1 MEIKVGKY
9 AGFCFGVDR
18 AMKMAMDAPAG
29 GGCVFTYGE
38 IIHNRQAVVALEQKG
53 IRAIRDLDGLSQCDP
68 VSPDLQMQAAKT
80 GVPDL
85 RPDDCVIIRAH
96 GAGPDIYGALEKAGV
111 RICDATCPYVAKIH
125 LLVQKQAR
133 EGHFIVICG
142 DPAHPEVKG
151 IRGWSGTAAAVVETD
166 AEAEQLEIPDGMPI
180 SIVAQTTSVP
190 GRYESVV
197 GMLKKRFAFVL
208 KFDTICNAT
217 VRRQAEAG
225 ELARNLDA
233 MVVIGG
239 RNSSNTQKLYR
250 ICLDVCPETYL
261 VETAAELPTLHHSIK
276 KIGITAGASTPEWV
290 IREVI
295 QGMEDMN
302 NKVDGEMSFSE
313 AFEQTMTQL
322 IPNSV
327 VTGKIIGYNNN
338 EVFVDLGY
346 KADGI
351 IPMDEFLEQAGF
363 DPERDLRTGAPITAL
378 IMKIND
384 GEGNVQLS
392 KKKVDSIRGLEI
404 MDEAFESRAPVEAV
418 VKEVVKGGL
427 VADFKGIRVFIPASQ
442 VSDRFVKDL
451 APYVGRTVSFRITEL
466 VKNKRRVVGSC
477 RVIIEETKAKLS
489 EEFWGNI
496 EIGKEYT
503 GTVKSLTK
511 FGAFVDLG
519 AVDGLIHISEL
530 SWKKISDPSEVLS
543 IGEVVK
549 VRILNFDPETK
560 KLSLGYR
567 RIEENPWYGIDRK
580 YQSGDIVAGQV
591 IRIVPFGAFVEL
603 EPGVEG
609 LVHISQISSVRIARA
624 EEVLHIGM
632 NVEMK
637 ILEVNSEL
645 KKISLSIREVA
656 PIDPPHSAAEEFV
669 NAPDREGY
677 STEHVESLGN
687 TIGDILG
694 EQK

>member
-1 MEIKVGKY
+1 MKIIVGKY

-18 AMKMAMDAPAG
+18 ALRMAEETPPG
-29 GGCVFTYGE
+29 EGRVYTWGE
-38 IIHNRQAVVALEQKG
+38 IVHNRQVTEALASRNIVATDSTEQIG
-53 IRAIRDLDGLSQCDP
+53 PEDSL
-68 VSPDLQMQAAKT
+68 
-80 GVPDL
+80 
-85 RPDDCVIIRAH
+85 IIRAH
-96 GAGPDIYGALEKAGV
+96 GVGEETCARLGETGATVL
-111 RICDATCPYVAKIH
+111 DATCPYVKKIH
-125 LLVQKQAR
+125 QLVRRQGDA
-133 EGHFIVICG
+133 GDYLVIVG
-142 DPAHPEVKG
+142 NPAHPEIVG
-151 IRGWSGTAAAVVETD
+151 ILGWCGADAMVVSSPEEAKTAVLPVDRT
-166 AEAEQLEIPDGMPI
+166 I
-180 SIVAQTTSVP
+180 SVVAQTTYVP
-190 GRYESVV
+190 ERYEEVV
-197 GMLKKRFAFVL
+197 DTLKKRFANVL
-208 KFDTICNAT
+208 KFDTICTAT
-217 VRRQAEAG
+217 VRRQSEAA
-225 ELARNLDA
+225 ELARMADV

-239 RNSSNTQKLYR
+239 KNSSNTQKLFS
-250 ICLDVCPETYL
+250 ICQAHCARTYL
-261 VETAAELPTLHHSIK
+261 IETAAELPTLNPAVQT
-276 KIGITAGASTPEWV
+276 IGITAGASTPEWV
-290 IREVI
+290 IKEVV

-302 NKVDGEMSFSE
+302 KAMDGEMSFSE

-322 IPNSV
+322 VPNSV

-351 IPMDEFLEQAGF
+351 IPMDEFLEQPDF
-363 DPERDLRTGAPITAL
+363 DPETDLKEGTQIQAL

-384 GEGNVQLS
+384 GDGNVQLS
-392 KKKVDSIRGLEI
+392 KKKVESIRGLEI
-404 MDEAFESRAPVEAV
+404 MEEAFESRTPVEAV

-442 VSDRFVKDL
+442 VSDRYVKDL
-451 APYVGRTVSFRITEL
+451 SPYVGRTVSFIITEL
-466 VKNKRRVVGSC
+466 VRNKRRVVGSC
-477 RVIIEETKAKLS
+477 RILIEETKAKLS
-489 EEFWGNI
+489 EEFWGSI

-530 SWKKISDPSEVLS
+530 SWKKIQDPSEVLS
-543 IGEVVK
+543 IGDVVN
-549 VRILNFDPETK
+549 VRILNFDPESK

-567 RIEENPWYGIDRK
+567 RPEDNPWYDIDRK
-580 YQSGDIVAGQV
+580 YQSGDIVAGSV

-609 LVHISQISSVRIARA
+609 LVHISQISSVRIGRA
-624 EEVLHIGM
+624 EEVLHTGM

-656 PIDPPHSAAEEFV
+656 PIDPPHASEGEFTD
-669 NAPDREGY
+669 APKNEGY
-677 STEHVESLGN
+677 SNEHVEDLSN

-694 EQK
+694 DQK

>member
-1 MEIKVGKY
+1 MNIVVGRY

-18 AMKMAMDAPAG
+18 ALRMALETPSG
-29 GGCVFTYGE
+29 EGRVFTWGE
-38 IIHNRQAVVALEQKG
+38 IVHNRQAVEALSARKVT
-53 IRAIRDLDGLSQCDP
+53 ALLSPASLEPKD
-68 VSPDLQMQAAKT
+68 SL
-80 GVPDL
+80 
-85 RPDDCVIIRAH
+85 IIRAH
-96 GAGPDIYGALEKAGV
+96 GIGREVHGQLERTGACIL
-111 RICDATCPYVAKIH
+111 DATCPYVKKIH
-125 LLVQKQAR
+125 HLVSQQSEA
-133 EGHFIVICG
+133 GAFIVVVG
-142 DPAHPEVKG
+142 DPRHPEIEG
-151 IRGWSGTAAAVVETD
+151 ILGWAGSDALVLQTPEEAQMAV
-166 AEAEQLEIPDGMPI
+166 IPANRTL
-180 SIVAQTTSVP
+180 SVFAQTTFVP
-190 GRYESVV
+190 ERYGEVV
-197 GMLKKRFAFVL
+197 DTLKKRFANVL
-208 KFDTICNAT
+208 KFDTICTAT
-217 VRRQAEAG
+217 VRRQSEAAEM
-225 ELARNLDA
+225 ARTADV

-239 RNSSNTQKLYR
+239 KNSSNTQKLFS
-250 ICLDVCPETYL
+250 ICQALCAETYL
-261 VETAAELPTLHHSIK
+261 IETAAELPQLAPTVQT
-276 KIGITAGASTPEWV
+276 IGITAGASTPEWV
-290 IREVI
+290 IKEVV

-302 NKVDGEMSFSE
+302 KAMDGEMSFSE

-322 IPNSV
+322 VPNSV

-351 IPMDEFLEQAGF
+351 IPMDEFLEQPGF
-363 DPERDLRTGAPITAL
+363 DPETDLKEGTKIAAL

-384 GEGNVQLS
+384 GDGNVQLS
-392 KKKVDSIRGLEI
+392 KKKVESIRGLEI
-404 MDEAFESRAPVEAV
+404 MDEAFESRTPVEAV

-451 APYVGRTVSFRITEL
+451 TPYVGRTVSFLITEL

-496 EIGKEYT
+496 EVGKEYT

-530 SWKKISDPSEVLS
+530 SWKKIQDPSEVLS
-543 IGEVVK
+543 IGDVVK

-567 RIEENPWYGIDRK
+567 RIEDNPWYDIDRK
-580 YQSGDIVAGQV
+580 YQSGDIVAGAV

-624 EEVLHIGM
+624 EEVLHVGM

-656 PIDPPHSAAEEFV
+656 PIDPPHASNGEFL
-669 NAPDREGY
+669 NAPENEGF
-677 STEHVESLGN
+677 SNEHVEDLSN

-694 EQK
+694 DQK

>member
-1 MEIKVGKY
+1 MEIQVGKY

-18 AMKMAMDAPAG
+18 ALKVAMETPAG
-29 GGCVFTYGE
+29 SGRIFTFGE
-38 IIHNRQAVVALEQKG
+38 IIHNRQAVAVLERRG
-53 IRAIRDLDGLSQCDP
+53 IHAIHHFDGL
-68 VSPDLQMQAAKT
+68 LQ
-80 GVPDL
+80 
-85 RPDDCVIIRAH
+85 DDTVIIRAH
-96 GAGPDIYGALEKAGV
+96 GVAPDVYEALGKTHV
-111 RICDATCPYVAKIH
+111 RVLDATCPYVAKIH
-125 LLVQKQAR
+125 VLVQKQSR
-133 EGHFIVICG
+133 EGNYIVIVG
-142 DPAHPEVKG
+142 DPTHPEVVG
-151 IRGWSGTAAAVVETD
+151 IRGWCGVNATVVKSD
-166 AEAEQLEIPDGMPI
+166 AEAALLEIPDGMPI
-180 SIVAQTTSVP
+180 STVAQTTFVP
-190 GRYESVV
+190 EQYEAVV
-197 GMLKKRFAFVL
+197 EALKKKFAIVL

-217 VRRQAEAG
+217 VHMQAEAG
-225 ELARNLDA
+225 ELARNVDA

-250 ICLDVCPETYL
+250 ICLDSCPETYL
-261 VETAAELPTLHHSIK
+261 VETAAELPTLNLSIRT
-276 KIGITAGASTPEWV
+276 IGITAGASTPEWV

-295 QGMEDMN
+295 EGMEDMN

-363 DPERDLRTGAPITAL
+363 DPERDLKEGAPITAL

-489 EEFWGNI
+489 EEFWGNF

-543 IGEVVK
+543 IGDVVK
-549 VRILNFDPETK
+549 VRILNFDPESK

-567 RIEENPWYGIDRK
+567 RIEDNPWYGIDRK

-656 PIDPPHSAAEEFV
+656 PIDPPHSTSDEYS
-669 NAPDREGY
+669 NAPAHEGY
-677 STEHVESLGN
+677 SNEHVEDLSN

-694 EQK
+694 DQK

>member
-18 AMKMAMDAPAG
+18 ALRMALDTPAG
-29 GGCVFTYGE
+29 KGQVYTYGE
-38 IIHNRQAVVALEQKG
+38 IIHNRQAVEALQRKG
-53 IRAIRDLDGLSQCDP
+53 IREIGDLTGLE
-68 VSPDLQMQAAKT
+68 
-80 GVPDL
+80 
-85 RPDDCVIIRAH
+85 REDCVILRAH
-96 GAGPDIYGALEKAGV
+96 GVGPGIHDALSASGV
-111 RICDATCPYVAKIH
+111 RIQDATCPYVAKIH
-125 LLVQKQAR
+125 DLVQKRAR
-133 EGHFIVICG
+133 AGDFILIVG
-142 DPAHPEVKG
+142 DPSHPEVEG
-151 IRGWSGTAAAVVETD
+151 ILGWSGKNAAVLET
-166 AEAEQLEIPDGMPI
+166 AQEADFIDIPAKMPI
-180 SIVAQTTSVP
+180 STVAQTTFVP
-190 GRYESVV
+190 ERYSEVV
-197 GMLKKRFAFVL
+197 EALKKRFAIVL

-225 ELARNLDA
+225 ELARAVDA

-250 ICLDVCPETYL
+250 LCLDACPETYL
-261 VETAAELPTLHHSIK
+261 VETAAELPILNPSIK
-276 KIGITAGASTPEWV
+276 TIGITAGASTPEWV
-290 IREVI
+290 IKEVV

-346 KADGI
+346 KADGL

-363 DPERDLRTGAPITAL
+363 DPERDLKEGTPITAL

-384 GEGNVQLS
+384 GDGNVQLS

-404 MDEAFESRAPVEAV
+404 MDEAFESRTPVEAV

-451 APYVGRTVSFRITEL
+451 TPYVGRTISFLITEL

-496 EIGKEYT
+496 EVGKEYT

-543 IGEVVK
+543 IGDVVK

-567 RIEENPWYGIDRK
+567 RIEDNPWYGIDHK
-580 YQSGDIVAGQV
+580 YQPGDIVAGQV

-624 EEVLHIGM
+624 EEVLYIGM

-637 ILEVNSEL
+637 VLEVNSEL

-656 PIDPPHSAAEEFV
+656 PIDPPHAASEEFTD
-669 NAPDREGY
+669 APTHEGY
-677 STEHVESLGN
+677 SNEHVEDLGN

>member
-1 MEIKVGKY
+1 MEIRVGRY

-18 AMKMAMDAPAG
+18 AIKMALAAAPQAG
-29 GGCVFTYGE
+29 RIFTWGE
-38 IIHNRQAVVALEQKG
+38 IIHNRQALDTLEAKG
-53 IRAIRDLDGLSQCDP
+53 IHAIDTVEGITPADG
-68 VSPDLQMQAAKT
+68 V
-80 GVPDL
+80 V
-85 RPDDCVIIRAH
+85 IRAH
-96 GAGPDIYGALEKAGV
+96 GVGPDAYALLEGTGARLF
-111 RICDATCPYVAKIH
+111 DATCPYVRKIH
-125 LLVQKQAR
+125 KLVQQQAA
-133 EGHFIVICG
+133 EGRFIVIVG
-142 DPAHPEVKG
+142 DPAHPEVVG
-151 IRGWSGTAAAVVETD
+151 IRGWSGARVAVVETP
-166 AEAEQLEIPDGMPI
+166 EAVPGIGAPPDTPVAT
-180 SIVAQTTSVP
+180 VAQTTFRP
-190 GRYESVV
+190 ERYAEVV
-197 GMLKKRFAFVL
+197 DATKKRFANVL
-208 KFDTICNAT
+208 KFDTICTAT
-217 VRRQAEAG
+217 VRRQAEAA
-225 ELARNLDA
+225 ELAREADA
-233 MVVIGG
+233 VVVIGG

-250 ICLDVCPETYL
+250 ICRERCTDTYL
-261 VETAAELPTLHHSIK
+261 VETASELPHFNPSIK
-276 KIGITAGASTPEWV
+276 TIGITAGASTPEWV
-290 IREVI
+290 IKEVV

-302 NKVDGEMSFSE
+302 KAMDGEMSFSE

-322 IPNSV
+322 VPNSV

-351 IPMDEFLEQAGF
+351 IPMDEFLDAPGF
-363 DPERDLRTGAPITAL
+363 DPETDLKEGTEITAL

-384 GEGNVQLS
+384 GDGNVQLS
-392 KKKVDSIRGLEI
+392 KKKVDSIRGLEV
-404 MDEAFESRAPVEAV
+404 MEEAFESRTPVEAV

-451 APYVGRTVSFRITEL
+451 TPYVGRTISFLITEL

-477 RVIIEETKAKLS
+477 RQIIEETKAKLS

-496 EIGKEYT
+496 EVGKEYT

-530 SWKKISDPSEVLS
+530 SWKKIQDPAEVLT
-543 IGEVVK
+543 IGDVVK

-567 RIEENPWYGIDRK
+567 RIEDNPWYDIDRK

-637 ILEVNSEL
+637 VLEVNSEL

-656 PIDPPHSAAEEFV
+656 PIDPPHADDAGYTD
-669 NAPDREGY
+669 APENEGY
-677 STEHVESLGN
+677 SNEHVEDFSN
-687 TIGDILG
+687 TIGNIMG